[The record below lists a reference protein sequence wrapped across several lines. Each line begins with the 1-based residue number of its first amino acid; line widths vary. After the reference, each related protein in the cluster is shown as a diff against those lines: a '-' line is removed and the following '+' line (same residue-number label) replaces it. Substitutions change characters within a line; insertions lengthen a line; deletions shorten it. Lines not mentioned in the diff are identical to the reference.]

1 MLVAVVAIGR
11 RMADESVCR
20 FYHYLLL
27 GVLMKHEWV
36 NYEFTFGVV
45 VLCANCQVQATSVEE
60 IDRLESSV
68 PCV

>member
-1 MLVAVVAIGR
+1 MQ
-11 RMADESVCR
+11 
-20 FYHYLLL
+20 
-27 GVLMKHEWV
+27 HEWV